1 MKHLH
6 LTILLL
12 TLTTLA
18 HAQQRL
24 KGTVRDL
31 IVNEVMASNIDV
43 VLDPSFN
50 YGSWIELYNPT
61 ENDIDLG
68 GYFISDD
75 RTKLRKHRF
84 PDDYGAVPAKG
95 FKTIWFDHYGI
106 WNKGEL
112 MQVPFKLDYD
122 GGAIYIASKLGSLLI
137 TQEYPTA
144 IPRTS
149 YARTTDGGEA
159 WSYTADVTP
168 GKSNNLS
175 AFASEQSKDPVIDK
189 PGMIFNDYKDAD
201 FTISIPANA
210 TLAYTWDGS
219 TPTLDNP
226 EGYVLKDYGS
236 GNIPVTF
243 GDFSFGTFRC
253 RVYEEGKLP
262 SNVVTRTFIR
272 NYNFTFPVISVI
284 GDWEDIYGSHHGI
297 MTRGD
302 GWYYDEDYDEWY
314 QTSSQ
319 NGRPGNGQQSN
330 CNWNM
335 DWDRPVNFEYFTKD
349 GEYALNQ
356 EVDMSMCGG
365 WSRAYTP
372 HSFKIKAAKYYMGKN
387 TLDHQFFER
396 KPYNRHKTLQIR
408 QGGNDNRSR
417 FTDAAI
423 TQIVLRSGIRINA
436 QEWQPAHI
444 FINGSYHGTLNIREP
459 NNKHYAY
466 SNYGYDSDSIDQFE
480 MTPDSG
486 YVQKEGT
493 KDAYMKWYDLSANA
507 ADADVYEQIKQ
518 MVDIDEF
525 ANYMAVQFYLGNRD
539 WPQNNVKAFRS
550 QADGKFHFVLFDLDL
565 SFELSD
571 ASVFT
576 TFAGKKNYKF
586 NTLYGRDA
594 LGNNLWYKQITK
606 EIELVT
612 IFLNML
618 QNDEFRKQFIDSYCI
633 VGGSVF
639 EPNRVKDIVTEMRSE
654 LVKAHTALAHELRDY
669 TDDDDYYYTPG
680 ASASTLTSKFTT
692 ERNNTMMTTLKSY
705 AAFGLKS
712 VTARSMRLSSNIDK
726 EAKLYINGMEVPES
740 YFNGKV
746 FAPITFSTKV
756 PSGYRFLGWTK
767 ELLNKDPYEYEY
779 LTTELSYELPT
790 SGNGIPSRLKAI
802 FVPLTDEEMLAT
814 KTRPVMVNEISARND
829 IYANDYYKKSDWF
842 ELYNTTDSA
851 INIAGL
857 YITDNLSKPAKYQ
870 VPADDVRLNTVIPPH
885 GHKVIW
891 ADKRENISSQ
901 IHADFKIDA
910 DSGVIAITADP
921 TVADKSLFTPL
932 FPGEWTDM
940 LSYTQMSGSQTVG
953 RYPDGAQDIYL
964 MDVPSIGATNII
976 SQYNQAIYLAPI
988 ETGIHNTPA
997 GNAQDSGNINIAY
1010 VGDGIIN
1017 VSSKTAIAGIR
1028 ICNIAGQLLPATVS
1042 LRSSDSFATIS
1053 LDDASH
1059 TVIIIHVITRDGKS
1073 QTFKVNI

>member
-6 LTILLL
+6 LTLLFL
-12 TLTTLA
+12 ALTTLA
-18 HAQQRL
+18 HAQQRA

-31 IVNEVMASNIDV
+31 IVNEVMAANIDV

-50 YGSWIELYNPT
+50 YGSWIELYNPCD
-61 ENDIDLG
+61 NDIDLG
-68 GYFISDD
+68 SCYISDD
-75 RTKLRKHRF
+75 SSNIRKYRL
-84 PDDYGAVPAKG
+84 PADYGSVPSKG

-106 WNKGEL
+106 WNRGEL
-112 MQVPFKLDYD
+112 MQVPFKLNYD

-137 TQEYPTA
+137 TQEYPQA

-149 YARTTDGGEA
+149 YARTTDGGNA

-168 GKSNNLS
+168 GESNNAS
-175 AFASEQSKDPVIDK
+175 TFASEQSADPVIDK
-189 PGMIFNDYKDAD
+189 PGMIFDDYNDAD
-201 FTISIPANA
+201 FKVYLPAGA
-210 TLAYTWDGS
+210 TLAYTWDGT
-219 TPTLDNP
+219 TPSLNYEETSFATASKD
-226 EGYVLKDYGS
+226 GYIDFV
-236 GNIPVTF
+236 F
-243 GDFSFGTFRC
+243 GDYRMGTFRC

-262 SNVVTRTFIR
+262 SNVVTRTFMQ
-272 NYNFTFPVISVI
+272 NYNFTFPVISVV
-284 GDWEDIYGSHHGI
+284 GNWDDIYGSDHGI
-297 MTRGD
+297 MTNGHE
-302 GWYYDEDYDEWY
+302 WSYDEGTNQWY
-314 QTSSQ
+314 EYNGI

-356 EVDMSMCGG
+356 EVDMTMCGG

-372 HSFKIKAAKYYMGKN
+372 HSFKLKAAKYYMGKN
-387 TLDHQFFER
+387 TLDHPFFER
-396 KPYNRHKTLQIR
+396 KPYIRSKALQIR

-444 FINGSYHGTLNIREP
+444 FINGWYHGTLNIREP

-466 SNYGYDSDSIDQFE
+466 SNYGYDTDSIDQFE

-493 KDAYMKWYDLSANA
+493 KDAYMQWYDLSADA
-507 ADADVYEQIKQ
+507 ANPDVYEQIKQ

-594 LGNNLWYKQITK
+594 LGNSLWYKQITK

-639 EPNRVKDIVTEMRSE
+639 EPNRVKEIVTEMRTE
-654 LVKAHTALAHELRDY
+654 LVNAHKALSPELYQY
-669 TDDDDYYYTPG
+669 TDDDSPYYTPG

-692 ERNNTMMTTLKSY
+692 DRNNTMMTTLKNY
-705 AAFGLKS
+705 TAFGLKS
-712 VTARSMRLSSNIDK
+712 VSARSMRLSSNIDK
-726 EAKLYINGMEVPES
+726 KAKLYINGIEVPES

-746 FAPITFSTKV
+746 FAPVTFSTKV

-767 ELLNKDPYEYEY
+767 DLLTKDPYEYEY
-779 LTTELSYELPT
+779 VTSDLEYELPN
-790 SGNGIPSRLKAI
+790 SGNGIPTRLKAI
-802 FVPLTDEEMLAT
+802 FVPLTDEEIAASQ
-814 KTRPVMVNEISARND
+814 TRPVMVNEISARND

-857 YITDNLSKPAKYQ
+857 YITDNLAKPTKYQ
-870 VPADDVRLNTVIPPH
+870 VPSDDVRLNTVIPPH

-891 ADKRENISSQ
+891 ADKRENITSQ
-901 IHADFKIDA
+901 IHANFKIDA

-921 TVADKSLFTPL
+921 GVADKSLFTPL
-932 FPGEWTDM
+932 FPGEWTDS
-940 LSYTQMSGSQTVG
+940 LSYTQMSGSQTIG

-964 MDVPSIGATNII
+964 MDIPSIGKPNIL

-988 ETGIHNTPA
+988 TTGIQNTPA
-997 GNAQDSGNINIAY
+997 DNAQASDNISIAY

-1017 VSSKTAIAGIR
+1017 ISSSSALADIR
-1028 ICNIAGQLLPATVS
+1028 VCNIAGQQLPASVS
-1042 LRSSDSFATIS
+1042 LRASDSFATVS
-1053 LDDASH
+1053 LADTNH
-1059 TVIIIHVITRDGKS
+1059 TVIILQVTTHDGKS
-1073 QTFKVNI
+1073 QAFKINL